1 MKKNYLG
8 DLAALIIWLLPLIY
22 FMNIYPSLP
31 LSVPT
36 HFGIDGKP
44 DRYSS
49 KQEMIWIVLF
59 LSVITLAVYFLIK
72 YLPKIDPKK
81 TAGYSTDIFKKISF
95 ALIVFLSGIQ
105 FFVINSS
112 ATGSFALDKMLLPF
126 MGLFFAYLGNL
137 LHSIKPNYFVGIR
150 TPWTLED
157 PDTWRAT
164 HQLGGKLWFFGGIA
178 ITIATLFLPAKIG
191 FFFFITIIIIISL
204 VPVIYSFIYFKNHK
218 K

>member
-22 FMNIYPSLP
+22 FMNIYSSLP

-95 ALIVFLSGIQ
+95 VCWPGH
-105 FFVINSS
+105 N
-112 ATGSFALDKMLLPF
+112 
-126 MGLFFAYLGNL
+126 
-137 LHSIKPNYFVGIR
+137 
-150 TPWTLED
+150 
-157 PDTWRAT
+157 DTY
-164 HQLGGKLWFFGGIA
+164 
-178 ITIATLFLPAKIG
+178 
-191 FFFFITIIIIISL
+191 ISL
-204 VPVIYSFIYFKNHK
+204 HFTLWIIHCRYLVK
-218 K
+218 KLCK